1 MKKVLVFFN
10 AEPLVVVSVMPDET
24 SIQREYPNGEAANLT
39 IMSASF
45 PSLTGDHHV
54 IYVATDREVAA
65 EEILS
70 AAEKHL

>member
-10 AEPLVVVSVMPDET
+10 AEPLTVVSVMPDET
-24 SIQREYPNGEAANLT
+24 SIRREYPNGEEANLI

-54 IYVATDREVAA
+54 IHVATDRELAA
-65 EEILS
+65 EDILK
-70 AAEKHL
+70 AAEKYL